1 MVVPQ
6 SEENGSMCSG
16 LKLESG
22 VISGESMTGS
32 DRPNVYDGGGMVGRQ
47 PEIIAPLLRN
57 IGSTLPKPYRFQYLS
72 RTSNILGPQFLPPSA
87 AMAPTSTMD
96 HSDALPTPKSA
107 TLPRTLLL
115 APPSISSR
123 PEKLNLILE
132 AHNRQTTDIQMLDR
146 LSLSL
151 VQLPPSTYTTII
163 LLTDADNT
171 RSQSRSLLNG
181 GVLARLIAALRPGG
195 TIRSQDGT
203 FASQAEAAE
212 RQEAILA
219 GLIVSSD
226 GVTKP
231 DYDTTASVP
240 LRLGKNKLLN
250 GNTTTTNGHSIPSDS
265 APTNG
270 LASSTSPAG
279 TGVVSLNLN
288 GKRANGPSG
297 VGFVDFSDDFDA
309 PVEEEENSDDELID
323 EDTLLEES
331 DFIRPVIQRMFP
343 PHPHLHP
350 SAHFSLSSP
359 SSSAPE
365 CRPTSGKRRRACK
378 DCTCGLAQRIAAE
391 DASKRS
397 KADQSLAKLKA
408 SDLAEIDFT
417 VQGKVGSCGNCA
429 LGDAFRC
436 DGCPYVGLPAFKP
449 GEEVRLGVG
458 DEGTV

>member
-1 MVVPQ
+1 
-6 SEENGSMCSG
+6 
-16 LKLESG
+16 
-22 VISGESMTGS
+22 
-32 DRPNVYDGGGMVGRQ
+32 
-47 PEIIAPLLRN
+47 
-57 IGSTLPKPYRFQYLS
+57 
-72 RTSNILGPQFLPPSA
+72 
-87 AMAPTSTMD
+87 
-96 HSDALPTPKSA
+96 
-107 TLPRTLLL
+107 
-115 APPSISSR
+115 
-123 PEKLNLILE
+123 
-132 AHNRQTTDIQMLDR
+132 MLDR

-171 RSQSRSLLNG
+171 RSESRSLLNS
-181 GVLARLIAALRPGG
+181 GVLSRLIAALKPGG
-195 TIRSQDGT
+195 TLRSQDGT
-203 FASQAEAAE
+203 FANEEEPAE
-212 RQEAILA
+212 RQKAILA
-219 GLIVSSD
+219 GLVVSSD
-226 GVTKP
+226 GATRP

-240 LRLGKNKLLN
+240 LRFGKSKLSN
-250 GNTTTTNGHSIPSDS
+250 GTNGTTATTNGHSATTNGYSTPSAG

-270 LASSTSPAG
+270 LVSNTSPAG
-279 TGVVSLNLN
+279 TGAVSLNLN
-288 GKRANGPSG
+288 GKRANGPTG

-309 PVEEEENSDDELID
+309 PEEDEDNSDDELID

-331 DFIRPVIQRMFP
+331 DFIRPIIQP
-343 PHPHLHP
+343 
-350 SAHFSLSSP
+350 
-359 SSSAPE
+359 PE
-365 CRPTSGKRRRACK
+365 CRPTTGKRRRACK